1 MGGEA
6 APRGLAPG
14 GAAWQRRGRAGPLR
28 PGRRRESGAA
38 LCPAAAAAAAAAAGR
53 GPRGAAGR
61 ACRCRCWC
69 LSSGGSWRRRRSQPL
84 PGGGGGARWRDPALR
99 ARRPPAG
106 CWRPPG
112 RCSSGRW
119 CTATA
124 GCAPASPGCGCSG
137 ASAGGRARRSAG
149 RCGRTLP
156 PASTTPR
163 WAPTATSG
171 SRYSWRHQ
179 LREFKSEYRV
189 VALDLRGYGETD
201 APSHKENYKLDCLI
215 TDIKDIL
222 ESLGYNKCVLIGHDW
237 GGMIA
242 WLVAICYPEMVT
254 KLIVVNFPHPSVF
267 TEYILRHPSQLI
279 KSAYYF
285 FFQMPWFPEFM
296 FTVNDFKVLKSL
308 FTSQATGIGRKG
320 CRLTAEDI
328 EAYLY
333 VFSQPGAL
341 TGPIN
346 HYRNIFSC
354 LPLQHHEVIM
364 PTLLLWGE
372 RDAFMEVDMAEITRI
387 YVKNHFRLTILSEAS
402 HWLQQDQPDIVNK
415 LIWTFLKE
423 ETTRKRE

>member
-1 MGGEA
+1 LMLLLHGFPEF
-6 APRGLAPG
+6 
-14 GAAWQRRGRAGPLR
+14 W
-28 PGRRRESGAA
+28 
-38 LCPAAAAAAAAAAGR
+38 
-53 GPRGAAGR
+53 
-61 ACRCRCWC
+61 
-69 LSSGGSWRRRRSQPL
+69 
-84 PGGGGGARWRDPALR
+84 
-99 ARRPPAG
+99 
-106 CWRPPG
+106 
-112 RCSSGRW
+112 
-119 CTATA
+119 
-124 GCAPASPGCGCSG
+124 
-137 ASAGGRARRSAG
+137 
-149 RCGRTLP
+149 
-156 PASTTPR
+156 
-163 WAPTATSG
+163 
-171 SRYSWRHQ
+171 YSWRHQ

-201 APSHKENYKLDCLI
+201 APSHKEYYKLDCLI

-279 KSAYYF
+279 KSGYYF

-372 RDAFMEVDMAEITRI
+372 RDAFMEVEMAEITRI

>member
-1 MGGEA
+1 MA
-6 APRGLAPG
+6 RPG
-14 GAAWQRRGRAGPLR
+14 GACPPPARRVMVAARALLFWALVYSYCGVCACIAGLRLLWSIGRR
-28 PGRRRESGAA
+28 PGETFRWVLRENPPACLNDPSLGTHCYVRIKDSG
-38 LCPAAAAAAAAAAGR
+38 LRFHYVAAGER
-53 GPRGAAGR
+53 GK
-61 ACRCRCWC
+61 
-69 LSSGGSWRRRRSQPL
+69 PL
-84 PGGGGGARWRDPALR
+84 MLLLHGFPEFW
-99 ARRPPAG
+99 
-106 CWRPPG
+106 
-112 RCSSGRW
+112 
-119 CTATA
+119 
-124 GCAPASPGCGCSG
+124 
-137 ASAGGRARRSAG
+137 
-149 RCGRTLP
+149 
-156 PASTTPR
+156 
-163 WAPTATSG
+163 
-171 SRYSWRHQ
+171 YSWRHQ

-279 KSAYYF
+279 KSGYYF

-346 HYRNIFSC
+346 HYRNIFGC

-372 RDAFMEVDMAEITRI
+372 RDAFMEVEMAEITRI